1 MNYAGIALEAVGNAL
16 GLPHVSMATLTEG
29 RYLKVCVAN
38 TDDLDEMA
46 AALTARRDELAS
58 VDPRFQVPVI
68 MQTPDPEFTFRT
80 VWHEW
85 KEMPKAE
92 MKRRGWNPLLIAVAA
107 LAQ

>member
-1 MNYAGIALEAVGNAL
+1 MSYAGTALEPVGDAL
-16 GLPHVSMATLTEG
+16 GLSYTHLATLTEG

-46 AALTARRDELAS
+46 AALTARRDELALI
-58 VDPRFQVPVI
+58 DARFQVPVI